1 MPAVMQNDEIGPE
14 YFIQVTDPAVGLV
27 AFLSI
32 DNTNLGP
39 GKGGCRL
46 AQNVTGEEVFRLSR
60 GMTWKNALAELP
72 FGGAK
77 SGIDIG
83 NRNPHDAKQVDKNAL
98 IRAFARKIK
107 YLIPAKYVA
116 GPDMNT
122 TEVEMDAFADE
133 IGDRK
138 ATTGKSKAMGG
149 LPHELGS
156 TGFGVAK
163 STLVTLEEMKIAPN
177 AATVAIEGFGNVG
190 TFAMKFL
197 TEAGCKVVAVSDSKG
212 TIQDEN
218 GLDYEKLMQTKSE
231 KGTVTAY
238 ESATAKKIGGAAIF
252 ELPVTVLIP
261 GARPDVVNDSNKAD
275 VKCKLFVEAANIP
288 ISEKNEDELWKR
300 GIIVIPDFVANAGGV
315 ISSYVEFID
324 GTEQQMFKT
333 VEEKIAR
340 NTRLVMEEALRTKEN
355 PRNVA
360 RRIARERVMAAATK
374 KK

>member
-1 MPAVMQNDEIGPE
+1 MPAVIKNDEIGPE
-14 YFIQVTDPAVGLV
+14 YFIQVSDAKAGLL

-39 GKGGCRL
+39 GKGGIRL
-46 AQNVTGEEVFRLSR
+46 AQNVSGEEVWRLSR

-77 SGIDIG
+77 SGIDVG
-83 NRNPHDAKQVDKNAL
+83 NKNPHDAAQVNKDAL

-107 YLIPAKYVA
+107 YLIPEKYIA

-133 IGDRK
+133 LKNRK
-138 ATTGKSKAMGG
+138 ACTGKSKAMGG

-163 STLVTLEEMKIAPN
+163 STLVALEEMKIAPGR
-177 AATVAIEGFGNVG
+177 ASVAIEGFGNVG

-197 TEAGCKVVAVSDSKG
+197 AEAGCRVVCVSDSKG
-212 TIQDEN
+212 AIHDER
-218 GLDYEKLMQTKSE
+218 GLDYEKLMQTKAE

-238 ESATAKKIGGAAIF
+238 EAPTAKKLLGADLF
-252 ELPVTVLIP
+252 GLPVTVLIP
-261 GARPDVVNDSNKAD
+261 GARPDVINDSNKAN
-275 VKCKLFVEAANIP
+275 VKCKLLVEAANIP
-288 ISEKNEDELWKR
+288 IGEKNEDELWRR
-300 GIIVIPDFVANAGGV
+300 GVVVVPDFVANAGGV
-315 ISSYVEFID
+315 ISSYCEFV
-324 GTEQQMFKT
+324 GKNEQEMFRV
-333 VEEKIAR
+333 VEEKIVR
-340 NTRLVMEEALRTKEN
+340 NTRLVMEEALRTKQN
-355 PRNVA
+355 PRVVA
-360 RRIARERVMAAATK
+360 QRIARERVMAAK

>member
-1 MPAVMQNDEIGPE
+1 MPALIKNDEIGPE
-14 YFIQVTDPAVGLV
+14 YFIQVTDPSVGLI

-77 SGIDIG
+77 SGIDVG
-83 NRNPHDAKQVDKNAL
+83 NRNPHDPKQVNKDAL

-107 YLIPAKYVA
+107 YLIPEKYVA

-133 IGDRK
+133 IGNRK

-163 STLVTLEEMKIAPN
+163 STLVTLEEMKIAPRD
-177 AATVAIEGFGNVG
+177 ASAAIEGFGNVG

-197 TEAGCKVVAVSDSKG
+197 TEAGCRVVAVSDSKG
-212 TIQDEN
+212 TIYDEN
-218 GLDYEKLMQTKSE
+218 GLNYDKLTQTKAE

-238 ESATAKKIGGAAIF
+238 EAPTAKKIDGPAIF

-261 GARPDVVNDSNKAD
+261 GARPDVVNDSNKAR

-288 ISEKNEDELWKR
+288 ISEKNEDELWRR
-300 GIIVIPDFVANAGGV
+300 GIVVVPDFVANAGGV

-333 VEEKIAR
+333 VEQKIVK
-340 NTRLVMEEALRTKEN
+340 NTRLVMEEALRTKRN
-355 PRNVA
+355 PREIA
-360 RRIARERVMAAATK
+360 RRIARERVMAK